1 MQLPFELDP
10 QIIHHIIYSQAG
22 SIGKALIELLMNS
35 VDARATSV
43 YLHLSREG
51 FTCRDNGQGFA
62 SRDDVINYFGRFG
75 TPHQEGDATYGR
87 FRLGRGQI
95 MAHARTHWRSVNW
108 QMQVDTREMGYNY
121 ELNDLAPPCTGCAI
135 SGEWYEPLSDA
146 ELMSSIQELRDL
158 VRYTPVSVTL
168 NERVITRKPES
179 EKWDAEDDFA
189 WYRLREDG
197 AVSIYNQGVL
207 VRHDPGHMWG
217 VGGLI
222 VSKQAIAL
230 NVSRTEI
237 LRKTCPVWG
246 GISAHFG
253 KLAAAMTGKTGEHR
267 KTESRREKTARA
279 LLAGE
284 GDLVELYSREEVITL
299 LPGKKHVTLG
309 EFLQQCRRFTAG
321 GYEGCYTVA
330 DGVND
335 VPRGELIAGA
345 GIAAVVH
352 PLTLTRFGCYS
363 VAEFNESLVRI
374 HENLRAFDPDCW
386 YSSRAFEP
394 AVIDFDVL
402 SDAFVER
409 TEIVSEKHAL
419 DAETRRAW
427 VALRWCLYQYA
438 RRCTGGRDGYA
449 GSARGGKQFNVLL
462 GTSTSAEA
470 WTDGQT
476 YIACNVAVVR
486 RLRTDPLRTAG
497 YIFSLIE
504 HEVAHEGDSLDCGHD
519 EAFYQRFHDIS
530 ISMADV
536 RQRYIHIWMMKY
548 TKSLEKEG
556 KKAAGKAWQAR
567 YLSDRLGNGREK
579 RGLPRMIEDV
589 ELFGDIQADVPQE
602 NLLLIAR
609 LNAELQRTHDP
620 RPDPDWDSVKL
631 QGILTV
637 LKNEEAAH
645 TKKRARGWILDF
657 DDADGESDPEWSESR
672 QDREDDEAS
681 FRAHLVFEEQEKE
694 RMALLL
700 NIDRNLLT
708 ERIFYFLWTETG
720 SDDDLIAAWNN
731 KRWEH
736 GDEADDH
743 DMSCSGDSLWE
754 EEMQNKLPKDW
765 EPYLRPGE
773 TRWMI
778 ERNAVA
784 AGFTGYFHAELNYL
798 KWRAEQEADE
808 QAG

>member
-43 YLHLSREG
+43 HFHLSREG
-51 FTCRDNGQGFA
+51 FTCTDNGQGFA
-62 SRDDVINYFGRFG
+62 SRHDVINYFGRFG

-95 MAHARTHWRSVNW
+95 MAHARTHWRSTSW
-108 QMQVDTREMGYNY
+108 QMHVDTREMGYNY
-121 ELNDLAPPCTGCAI
+121 ELDDLKPAFAGCAI
-135 SGEWYEPLSDA
+135 RGEWYEPLSDA
-146 ELMSSIQELRDL
+146 ELMSATQELRDL

-168 NERVITRKPES
+168 NDRVITRQPAT

-222 VSKQAIAL
+222 VSKQAIGL

-237 LRKTCPVWG
+237 LRKTCPVWA
-246 GISAHFG
+246 GISARFG
-253 KLAAAMTGKTGEHR
+253 KLAAAMAGRTGEHR
-267 KTESRREKTARA
+267 KTESRREKMARA
-279 LLAGE
+279 LMAGE
-284 GDLVELYSREEVITL
+284 GDMTELYSREEVITL
-299 LPGKKHVTLG
+299 LPGKKHVTLST
-309 EFLQQCRRFTAG
+309 FLSSCRLVTPG
-321 GYEGCYTVA
+321 GYEGCYSVA

-345 GIAAVVH
+345 GIAVVLH

-363 VAEFNESLVRI
+363 TAEFNECLARV
-374 HENLRAFDPDCW
+374 HENLRAFDPESW

-394 AVIDFDVL
+394 AVIDFAIL

-409 TEIVSEKHAL
+409 TQLVSEKHAL

-427 VALRWCLYQYA
+427 VALRWCLHQYA
-438 RRCTGGRDGYA
+438 RRCTGGREGYA
-449 GSARGGKQFNVLL
+449 GSARGGKNFTLLL
-462 GTSTSAEA
+462 GESTSAEA

-476 YIACNVAVVR
+476 YIACHVNVVR

-497 YIFSLIE
+497 YLFSLIE

-530 ISMADV
+530 LSMADV
-536 RQRYIHIWMMKY
+536 RQRYIHVWLMKY
-548 TKSLEKEG
+548 TTSMEREG

-567 YLSDRLGNGREK
+567 YLSDRVGNGREK
-579 RGLPRMIEDV
+579 RGLPRMIEDARLT
-589 ELFGDIQADVPQE
+589 EDIHAEVAEE
-602 NLLLIAR
+602 NPLMIAR
-609 LNAELQRTHDP
+609 LNIALRSEQDP
-620 RPDPDWDSVKL
+620 RPEPNWNTIMLS
-631 QGILTV
+631 GIIVFL
-637 LKNEEAAH
+637 
-645 TKKRARGWILDF
+645 KRA
-657 DDADGESDPEWSESR
+657 
-672 QDREDDEAS
+672 EAS
-681 FRAHLVFEEQEKE
+681 CALSVRDWVMFSDEMTDLDCLALSQQHEDEYIDYDRLEKE
-694 RMALLL
+694 RIAALL
-700 NIDRNLLT
+700 NIPLNLLT
-708 ERIFYFLWTETG
+708 DDIFFFLWTETIN
-720 SDDDLIAAWNN
+720 DADLIAAWHE
-731 KRWEH
+731 KRWETCQE
-736 GDEADDH
+736 GQQEDDSSN
-743 DMSCSGDSLWE
+743 DDYDYSGDADWE
-754 EEMQNKLPKDW
+754 AEMQSAVPPDW
-765 EPYLRPGE
+765 KPYLRPGE

-778 ERNAVA
+778 ERNAAA
-784 AGFTGYFHAELNYL
+784 AGFAGYFHSELKYL
-798 KWRAEQEADE
+798 KWRLEQEADE
-808 QAG
+808 QTK